1 MGALDWHF
9 PKRAWDARLRLTS
22 QRFLATDYQKQANG
36 IIKTL
41 KIDPSKDGQTLEL
54 WVKTID
60 ENLSIEA
67 ITLRRETLH
76 PSTIHPD
83 LVLHMTECQDLQ
95 VRQPSDSES
104 IYSGSI
110 QSANV
115 MIKTNRLWWEAKV
128 TSINAATVLKG
139 NLRLELGEVATWSP
153 SSVVDKGVVR
163 ELFAVANEIVTRID
177 YVGFLNRGKGSSGSK
192 TSEKASEKTLDVPSN
207 RRKVDLAFW

>member
-1 MGALDWHF
+1 M
-9 PKRAWDARLRLTS
+9 
-22 QRFLATDYQKQANG
+22 
-36 IIKTL
+36 

-60 ENLSIEA
+60 ENLSIET

-76 PSTIHPD
+76 PCTIHPD

-95 VRQPSDSES
+95 VRQPSDAEG
-104 IYSGSI
+104 IYIGSI

-115 MIKTNRLWWEAKV
+115 MSKTNRLWWEAKV

-163 ELFAVANEIVTRID
+163 DLFAVANEIVTRID
-177 YVGFLNRGKGSSGSK
+177 YVGFFNRGIGSTGSK
-192 TSEKASEKTLDVPSN
+192 TSEKASEKTPDVPPN